1 MNNYQL
7 YRHRSVSDN
16 VNMVFDFVGENW
28 KKWLKMMVYF
38 LLPFSVILGIVI
50 ATFYSDTE
58 TSMSSTA
65 YVLFIV
71 LFILGSAVAT
81 ALEMLLIQWYETHG
95 GTLDGCNMA
104 TMWRMMPGATLR
116 CLLLIVTSLPILL
129 LSVLAIIIPI
139 AGLAAIFAVLPVFLS
154 APIMMLEPKDS
165 LLNVIKRAF
174 SLGYK
179 KWGALILISLIMGL
193 VGFLLNNATTFPLG
207 MLVSLKELLVDPNTG
222 SVFWSFVT
230 DIATYVLCVAGS
242 FISFIEMGLFIHAIT
257 CHYGSVPAE
266 VEDIDL
272 DNDIDNFAQ
281 LK

>member
-1 MNNYQL
+1 MAKTK
-7 YRHRSVSDN
+7 SFCSDA
-16 VNMVFDFVGENW
+16 VTIRF
-28 KKWLKMMVYF
+28 WLAVMA
-38 LLPFSVILGIVI
+38 LTGTPLRPN
-50 ATFYSDTE
+50 
-58 TSMSSTA
+58 TS
-65 YVLFIV
+65 
-71 LFILGSAVAT
+71 
-81 ALEMLLIQWYETHG
+81 
-95 GTLDGCNMA
+95 
-104 TMWRMMPGATLR
+104 
-116 CLLLIVTSLPILL
+116 TSLSDIFCCNS

-257 CHYGSVPAE
+257 CHYGSVTAE

>member
-1 MNNYQL
+1 MGVYDALKKAIEKNP
-7 YRHRSVSDN
+7 DKTI
-16 VNMVFDFVGENW
+16 VFDVNRTLTAKEFDLLINTIAV
-28 KKWLKMMVYF
+28 
-38 LLPFSVILGIVI
+38 LLPESTRRIGVMMDHSV
-50 ATFYSDTE
+50 
-58 TSMSSTA
+58 
-65 YVLFIV
+65 
-71 LFILGSAVAT
+71 
-81 ALEMLLIQWYETHG
+81 EMI
-95 GTLDGCNMA
+95 
-104 TMWRMMPGATLR
+104 
-116 CLLLIVTSLPILL
+116 
-129 LSVLAIIIPI
+129 
-139 AGLAAIFAVLPVFLS
+139 AAIFAVLPVFLS

-257 CHYGSVPAE
+257 CHYGSVTAE

>member
-1 MNNYQL
+1 M
-7 YRHRSVSDN
+7 
-16 VNMVFDFVGENW
+16 
-28 KKWLKMMVYF
+28 
-38 LLPFSVILGIVI
+38 I
-50 ATFYSDTE
+50 
-58 TSMSSTA
+58 
-65 YVLFIV
+65 
-71 LFILGSAVAT
+71 
-81 ALEMLLIQWYETHG
+81 
-95 GTLDGCNMA
+95 
-104 TMWRMMPGATLR
+104 
-116 CLLLIVTSLPILL
+116 
-129 LSVLAIIIPI
+129 
-139 AGLAAIFAVLPVFLS
+139 AAIFAVLPVFLS

-257 CHYGSVPAE
+257 CHYGSVTAE